1 MIGDVAIAG
10 LTKAMDS
17 LKGAITES
25 FGFAMQAEKA
35 SLALGMSFERANDE
49 LGGTMDGL
57 RGDLNERFA
66 GAIAGMEAGLQ
77 GNTAG
82 IARLVNQQRLTGT
95 ASAKTAAAFASM
107 EMTMGLSREA
117 TNKLASDLID
127 VGAEFGT
134 STDVL
139 VGAINNMAES
149 FPAQKLAGMGA
160 EVNAAVAGLQSEL
173 GPAMSGPL
181 NSVMKMV
188 MDTSM
193 EGYEN
198 LTKLGIGS
206 VREQLAAAK
215 SQQEAQQIL
224 KDAIGTASMNFK
236 SVVGDAS
243 EMYASV
249 GVATDTFGKSAIDL
263 VTIQDAFGQRVKVER
278 TQTEEFGNQLGVLKS
293 EILIPLQKAF
303 LEFFPVIKEVAT
315 IFMSFA
321 KDVVAD
327 LVDKGKAFVE
337 TFGSTDEAVAGL
349 KKQFEEIKPKVVDTI
364 MSIVGVFKN
373 VKVIVGTLIAL
384 ALIPLKGIIM
394 VIVSTLS
401 TVIGAIVTTL
411 TAVFSPV
418 VLVVGAVVAI
428 IAILHKKF
436 GILDP
441 LIEGLSNAFI
451 ASKNALGKMLVSLAD
466 KLKYIPGAGKLREFG
481 ESLQTVIDDTKKGVA
496 TRPATREE
504 AIEFNEKMLAT
515 MERSVGIIQER
526 AKERGG
532 SLTPFERE
540 QLREIR
546 RATEQ
551 RQKTLEKLQNQTD
564 EQYDAEQKKDE
575 EAKKQGEKLDGIQ
588 DATKDTAKQTS
599 EINEKTVG
607 EIKTQASFLDETA
620 NALGRSIEGILGIG
634 RDTTM
639 EEMHETMKIVADATT
654 KTAAK
659 KGSENM
665 TDTGSL

>member
-1 MIGDVAIAG
+1 MIPAVAITG
-10 LTKAMDS
+10 LIKAMDS

-35 SLALGMSFERANDE
+35 SLALGMSFETANDK
-49 LGGTMDGL
+49 LGGTMEGL
-57 RGDLNERFA
+57 RGSLNERFA
-66 GAIAGMEAGLQ
+66 GAIAGLEAGMQ

-82 IARLVNQQRLTGT
+82 VAKLVNQQRLTGT

-117 TNKLASDLID
+117 TNKLAVDLID

-263 VTIQDAFGQRVKVER
+263 VTIQDAFGKRTKVEKD
-278 TQTEEFGNQLGVLKS
+278 QTEEFGNQLGVLKD
-293 EILIPLQKAF
+293 EILVPLQTAF
-303 LEFFPVIKEVAT
+303 LQLFPVIKEVAM
-315 IFMSFA
+315 IFMEFTKNVIS
-321 KDVVAD
+321 D
-327 LVDKGKAFVE
+327 LVEKGKAFAE
-337 TFGSTDEAVAGL
+337 GLGGTEGAIEQLRKNFDE
-349 KKQFEEIKPKVVDTI
+349 FRPIVVNTI
-364 MSIVGVFKN
+364 MAVVGVFKN
-373 VKVIVGTLIAL
+373 IKVVIGVLIAI
-384 ALIPLKGIIM
+384 ALIPLKAL
-394 VIVSTLS
+394 IVGLIT
-401 TVIGAIVTTL
+401 TIGAIIGAIVTTL

-428 IAILHKKF
+428 IVLLHKKF

-441 LIEGLSNAFI
+441 VIGFVVDAFNGAKNMLGNLIVGI
-451 ASKNALGKMLVSLAD
+451 AEKFSFLPGMS
-466 KLKYIPGAGKLREFG
+466 KLKEFG
-481 ESLQTVIDDTKKGVA
+481 EGLQTAIDANKEVIEVRK
-496 TRPATREE
+496 ATREE
-504 AIEFNEKMLAT
+504 AIQMNREAIERDKARIAREKDPAT
-515 MERSVGIIQER
+515 ANRSSTISKEIIRDSQR
-526 AKERGG
+526 AIKQ
-532 SLTPFERE
+532 RE
-540 QLREIR
+540 ALL
-546 RATEQ
+546 
-551 RQKTLEKLQNQTD
+551 KKLENQTD
-564 EQYDAEQKKDE
+564 QQFEAEQKKLEDSQ
-575 EAKKQGEKLDGIQ
+575 KQDGKLGEIK
-588 DATKDTAKQTS
+588 DATKDTAKQTA

-607 EIKTQASFLDETA
+607 EIKTQAAFLDETA
-620 NALGRSIEGILGIG
+620 NMLGRSIEGILGIG

-639 EEMHETMKIVADATT
+639 EEVRDALVEGNADRRALGTQTGRGAETNIE
-654 KTAAK
+654 
-659 KGSENM
+659 S
-665 TDTGSL
+665 

>member
-1 MIGDVAIAG
+1 MIPAVAITG
-10 LTKAMDS
+10 LIKAMDS

-35 SLALGMSFERANDE
+35 SLALGMSFETANDK
-49 LGGTMDGL
+49 LGGTMEGL
-57 RGDLNERFA
+57 RGSLNERFA
-66 GAIAGMEAGLQ
+66 GAIAGLEAGMQ

-82 IARLVNQQRLTGT
+82 VAKLVNQQRLTGT

-117 TNKLASDLID
+117 TNKLAVDLID

-149 FPAQKLAGMGA
+149 FPAQKLAGMGS
-160 EVNAAVAGLQSEL
+160 EVNAAVASLQSEL

-263 VTIQDAFGQRVKVER
+263 VTIQDAFGKRTKVEKD
-278 TQTEEFGNQLGVLKS
+278 QTEEFGNQLGVLKD
-293 EILIPLQKAF
+293 EILVPLQTAF
-303 LEFFPVIKEVAT
+303 LQLFPVIKEVAM
-315 IFMSFA
+315 IFMEFTKNVIS
-321 KDVVAD
+321 D
-327 LVDKGKAFVE
+327 LVEKGKAFAEGLGGTEGAIEHLRNKFDEFRPIVVNTIMAIVE
-337 TFGSTDEAVAGL
+337 VFSN
-349 KKQFEEIKPKVVDTI
+349 IKVVI
-364 MSIVGVFKN
+364 GV
-373 VKVIVGTLIAL
+373 LIAI
-384 ALIPLKGIIM
+384 ALIPLKTL
-394 VIVSTLS
+394 IVGLIT
-401 TVIGAIVTTL
+401 TIGAIIGAIVSTL

-418 VLVVGAVVAI
+418 ILVVGAVVAI
-428 IAILHKKF
+428 IVLLHKKF

-441 LIEGLSNAFI
+441 VIKVVVDAFNGAKNMIGKLIVGI
-451 ASKNALGKMLVSLAD
+451 AEKFSFLPGMG
-466 KLKYIPGAGKLREFG
+466 KLKEFG
-481 ESLQTVIDDTKKGVA
+481 EGLQVAIDA
-496 TRPATREE
+496 
-504 AIEFNEKMLAT
+504 N
-515 MERSVGIIQER
+515 
-526 AKERGG
+526 KEVVE
-532 SLTPFERE
+532 T
-540 QLREIR
+540 R
-546 RATEQ
+546 RATRKELIEHNKKRIAEEQAMREKIAKAREERGDPQYKRIRDEFARRDIRQ
-551 RQKTLEKLQNQTD
+551 RQRMLEKLENQTD
-564 EQYDAEQKKDE
+564 AEFEAEQREIEARKNQDKKL
-575 EAKKQGEKLDGIQ
+575 GEIK
-588 DATKDTAKQTS
+588 DATKDTAKQTK

-607 EIKTQASFLDETA
+607 EIKTQAAFLDETA
-620 NALGRSIEGILGIG
+620 NMLGRSIEGILGIG

-639 EEMHETMKIVADATT
+639 EEVRDAIVEGNTDRRALGNQTGRGAETNIE
-654 KTAAK
+654 
-659 KGSENM
+659 S
-665 TDTGSL
+665 